1 MTVDLSVYF
10 CGLKLESPFILA
22 PSPSTDRHDLLIEAF
37 DAGWAGAVLKTVAVD
52 SSIVSRVFPLI
63 MRIEQESTFIG
74 LQNIDLV
81 SEHSVEFMEQM
92 VVTLKKRFPNKVV
105 IPSIM
110 ANTKED
116 WQMLTKRF
124 VAAGADIIECSI
136 WFPHGAEWG
145 LCTKV
150 QEPVGTEQIAR
161 WVKEAAGGV
170 PVVIKLSAQDSDI
183 IATAV
188 AVERSGADG
197 VCAINTIKSITGV
210 NLDTLI
216 PYPNVAGLSTYGGLS
231 GPALKP
237 IALRCTA
244 EIAQNVDLDIASSG
258 GITTWQDG
266 VEFLLLGASALQ
278 VCTAVLRFGIGI
290 IHELRLGLENWM
302 EAKGFQSLLEVR
314 GRSLPYLVEHARLP
328 RGIQVVSQIRSEV
341 CNGCGVCLTACRT
354 GGNDAIV
361 WKEGLP
367 NVIMNKCIGC
377 GVCRA
382 MCSEKAI
389 NLVRPSGEAKVFS
402 FIKINSEGVRVDA
415 FNR

>member
-1 MTVDLSVYF
+1 MAVDLSVEF
-10 CGLKLESPFILA
+10 CGLKLENPFVLA
-22 PSPSTDRHDLLIEAF
+22 PSPSTDQLDLLIEAF

-52 SSIVSRVFPLI
+52 SSVVSRVFPLV
-63 MRIEQESTFIG
+63 MRIEQSGAFIG

-92 VVTLKKRFPNKVV
+92 VVTLKNRFPNKVV

-110 ANTKED
+110 ASTKED
-116 WQMLTKRF
+116 WQSLTKRF

-136 WFPHGAEWG
+136 WCPHGAEWG

-150 QEPVGTEQIAR
+150 QDPVGTEQIAR
-161 WVKEAAGGV
+161 WVKEAAGDV

-188 AVERSGADG
+188 AVERGGADG

-216 PYPNVAGLSTYGGLS
+216 PYPNVAGVSTYGGLS

-266 VEFLLLGASALQ
+266 AEFLLLGASTLQ
-278 VCTAVLRFGIGI
+278 ICTAVLRFGIGI
-290 IHELRLGLENWM
+290 IQELRAGLESWM
-302 EAKGFQSLLEVR
+302 EEKGFQSITEVI
-314 GRSLPYLVEHARLP
+314 GRSLPYLVEHSQLP
-328 RGIQVVSQIRSEV
+328 RGIQVVSQIQSEL
-341 CNGCGVCLTACRT
+341 CNGCRSCLTACRT
-354 GGNDAIV
+354 GGNNAII
-361 WKEGLP
+361 WREGFP
-367 NVIMNKCIGC
+367 QVIMNKCIGC
-377 GVCRA
+377 GICRA
-382 MCSEKAI
+382 MCFEKAI
-389 NLVRPSGEAKVFS
+389 TLVRPSGAVNTS
-402 FIKINSEGVRVDA
+402 KIQ
-415 FNR
+415 F

>member
-1 MTVDLSVYF
+1 MTVDLSVEF
-10 CGLKLESPFILA
+10 CGLKLENPFVLA
-22 PSPSTDRHDLLIEAF
+22 PSPSTDQLDLLVEAF
-37 DAGWAGAVLKTVAVD
+37 EAGWAGAVLKTVAVD
-52 SSIVSRVFPLI
+52 SSIVSRVFPLV
-63 MRIEQESTFIG
+63 MRMEQGGAFIG

-81 SEHSVEFMEQM
+81 SENSVEFMEKM
-92 VVTLKKRFPNKVV
+92 VVTLKNRFPNKVV

-110 ANTKED
+110 ASTKDD
-116 WQMLTKRF
+116 WQSLTKRF

-136 WFPHGAEWG
+136 WCPHGSEWG

-150 QEPVGTEQIAR
+150 QEPIGTEQIAR
-161 WVKEAAGGV
+161 WVKEAAGDV

-231 GPALKP
+231 GPTLKP

-266 VEFLLLGASALQ
+266 VEFLLLGASTLQ
-278 VCTAVLRFGIGI
+278 ICTAVLRFGIGI
-290 IHELRLGLENWM
+290 IQELRVGLENWM
-302 EAKGFQSLLEVR
+302 REKGFRNITEVI
-314 GRSLPYLVEHARLP
+314 GRSLPYLVEHSQLP
-328 RGIQVVSQIRSEV
+328 RGIQVVSQIQSEV
-341 CNGCGVCLTACRT
+341 CNGCGICLTACRT
-354 GGNDAIV
+354 GGNDAII
-361 WKEGLP
+361 WREGFP
-367 NVIMNKCIGC
+367 QVIMNKCLGC
-377 GVCRA
+377 GICRA
-382 MCSEKAI
+382 MCFVKAI
-389 NLVRPSGEAKVFS
+389 NLVRPTGDVNGDSSQQENQCRKGES
-402 FIKINSEGVRVDA
+402 RCY
-415 FNR
+415 